1 MVVYRSKKITIASNR
16 IPPSGRNLL
25 TLTVMHK
32 NQINMDNSEIVKNIW
47 FASEKRAL
55 SASKILVY
63 DDQGSLEVDGDKLIF
78 LSSKERLIFDQI
90 QDISLSRQRW
100 NWIAWILGLLI
111 ILPIYFLC
119 YFFKHMLFYFEIHF
133 Y

>member
-1 MVVYRSKKITIASNR
+1 
-16 IPPSGRNLL
+16 
-25 TLTVMHK
+25 
-32 NQINMDNSEIVKNIW
+32 MDNSEIVKNIW

-55 SASKILVY
+55 SASKFLVY

-100 NWIAWILGLLI
+100 NWITWILGLLI
-111 ILPIYFLC
+111 ILPIYFVCYLFFSALLNWGDIFIYLC
-119 YFFKHMLFYFEIHF
+119 LACVVVGIFMGFKTKWIILGVAGRVAGRSLIY
-133 Y
+133 